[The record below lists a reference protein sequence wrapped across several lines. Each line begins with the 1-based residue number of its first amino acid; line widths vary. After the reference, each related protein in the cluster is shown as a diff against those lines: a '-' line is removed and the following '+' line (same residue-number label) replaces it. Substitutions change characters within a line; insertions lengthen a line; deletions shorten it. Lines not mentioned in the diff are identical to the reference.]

1 MKEISSI
8 THLQIK
14 EEASKLTYDKI
25 DCPTSI
31 SRGLALAGN
40 LTLVEESASENE
52 RVVSSTIDF
61 GVLSVHDIAHT

>member
-1 MKEISSI
+1 MI
-8 THLQIK
+8 
-14 EEASKLTYDKI
+14 KLTS
-25 DCPTSI
+25 PTSI

-61 GVLSVHDIAHT
+61 GVLSVHDIAYT